1 MSLKQYFARL
11 PLTDRIT
18 YAIELRSAVF
28 YGIFTGLAIPLI
40 PIVARRI
47 GMSPEAITIMVTSQF
62 AGALLGVFAG
72 RLADRGKKMP
82 WAVWPN
88 VAARGLIGL
97 LAFAS
102 TPLSY
107 LLIASGFYT
116 IINLSGPAYSSIM
129 RTNYSDAHRGKL
141 MGNVRILVVIVSASF
156 SSIAGIIL
164 AADEAIVRWLFP
176 VAALFGV
183 LSSLTFGTIKVR
195 KGPLLFAARAP
206 RPARATLGMLR
217 RNRLFLGFLGLMFL
231 CAFPD
236 KFSVSLEPIWM
247 VDVLHLSYGEAS
259 LILGTVMSLAS
270 VVGYWFWA
278 RALKRANPFLLLA
291 LVVMLFAG
299 RFFAMALTRTGP
311 QLLAM
316 SILSGLTNAGWDLV
330 PLFCMIALSDMGN
343 FSLYF
348 GLNTTLY
355 GVRGLLGPTIGTWLY
370 ASGTLSLH
378 GMFWLIGGLLSVGA
392 VSMFFFSR
400 LRAVRAALTPDARE
414 ALRR

>member
-1 MSLKQYFARL
+1 MTLKDYFSRL

-18 YAIELRSAVF
+18 YATDLRSSVF
-28 YGIFTGLAIPLI
+28 YGIFAGIAIPLI

-47 GMSPEAITIMVTSQF
+47 GMSPEAITIMLTSQF
-62 AGALLGVFAG
+62 AGALLGVFVG

-88 VAARGLIGL
+88 VLCRGLIGL
-97 LAFAS
+97 LAVAS
-102 TPLSY
+102 SPLSY
-107 LLIASGFYT
+107 LVVASGFY
-116 IINLSGPAYSSIM
+116 ILLNLSGPAYGSIM
-129 RTNYSDAHRGKL
+129 RTNYSDAYRGRL

-156 SSIAGIIL
+156 SSVAGIVL
-164 AADEAIVRWLFP
+164 AADEAIVRWLFL
-176 VAALFGV
+176 VAAFFGV
-183 LSSLTFGTIKVR
+183 LASFTFGRIKVR
-195 KGPLLFAARAP
+195 KGPLLAAAQAP

-217 RNRLFLGFLGLMFL
+217 RNRLFLSFLALMFL

-236 KFSVSLEPIWM
+236 KFSVSLEPVWM

-259 LILGTVMSLAS
+259 FYLGTIVSLAS
-270 VVGYWFWA
+270 IVGYWFWA
-278 RALKRANPFLLLA
+278 RALKRTNPFRVLA

-299 RFFAMALTRTGP
+299 RYFSMALTRTAP

-316 SILSGLTNAGWDLV
+316 SILSGITNVGWDLV

-355 GVRGLLGPTIGTWLY
+355 GVRGLVGPAIGTWLY
-370 ASGTLSLH
+370 ATGTLPLH
-378 GMFWLIGGLLSVGA
+378 GIFWLIGGLLSVGA
-392 VSMFFFSR
+392 VSLFFFSR
-400 LRAVRAALTPDARE
+400 KPAVRAALTPAARE